1 MNLRRVTSGLGVGT
15 VLTFGLVHAIH
26 VAAFAAAPAAVAA
39 AVSFVCRIH

>member
-1 MNLRRVTSGLGVGT
+1 MNLRRATGGLGLGA

-26 VAAFAAAPAAVAA
+26 VAVVSAAPAAVAA